1 MDRNFSAQ
9 VHGYMPVFQCYCVVG
24 LVKICPK
31 QAVSLSHPPN
41 GKYHVDSDKV
51 HSGLCLV
58 ARFQRLAGAES
69 NRAVDSRA
77 VELMKSHD
85 H

>member
-9 VHGYMPVFQCYCVVG
+9 VHGYMPVFQCCCVGG
-24 LVKICPK
+24 LVKIRLK
-31 QAVSLSHPPN
+31 QVVSLGHPPN

-51 HSGLCLV
+51 YSGLCLV
-58 ARFQRLAGAES
+58 VSCQRLTGAES
-69 NRAVDSRA
+69 NRAVDSGA